1 MWIKARAARRYR
13 CAVPERLY
21 HSVQRLQGPELHR
34 TGASRTEDGQAHIY
48 RCREDER
55 DRTDCLGCQKAGRE
69 AQHRHTYQAGFK
81 RIGQMAGERRRR
93 FEVRTALVG
102 AAPGARNS
110 RRKGS
115 ARLRQTHPLPH
126 RIADNQDTT
135 HSDCAARGCQLLRTA
150 AQDGLQHR
158 LRRLWRRSGR
168 RLRRNTLVVER
179 ELCQLLNPG
188 VCQRLRIYIRRC
200 FEQEQYQAS

>member
-1 MWIKARAARRYR
+1 MWLKARAARRYR

-34 TGASRTEDGQAHIY
+34 TGAVGTEDGQAHIY

-55 DRTDCLGCQKAGRE
+55 DRTDCRCCQKAGRE

-81 RIGQMAGERRRR
+81 RIGQMAGERWRRL
-93 FEVRTALVG
+93 EVRTALVG
-102 AAPGARNS
+102 AAPGARNT
-110 RRKGS
+110 RRQGA
-115 ARLRQTHPLPH
+115 ARLCQTHPFPH

-135 HSDCAARGCQLLRTA
+135 HSDCTARGCQLLRTA

-158 LRRLWRRSGR
+158 LRRLWRWPWR

-179 ELCQLLNPG
+179 ELGQLLYPG
-188 VCQRLRIYIRRC
+188 VCQRLRVHIRRC
-200 FEQEQYQAS
+200 FEQERHQAS